1 MIRRPPRSTLLASSA
16 ASDVYKRQI
25 GSYSEINGINPNKI
39 NLYDLLP
46 YTVHT
51 QNTPIMFFVENITNL
66 LGNSV
71 WFERRKPKDIVL
83 DTYGNLLYVENI

>member
-1 MIRRPPRSTLLASSA
+1 
-16 ASDVYKRQI
+16 
-25 GSYSEINGINPNKI
+25 
-39 NLYDLLP
+39 
-46 YTVHT
+46 
-51 QNTPIMFFVENITNL
+51 MFFVENITNL